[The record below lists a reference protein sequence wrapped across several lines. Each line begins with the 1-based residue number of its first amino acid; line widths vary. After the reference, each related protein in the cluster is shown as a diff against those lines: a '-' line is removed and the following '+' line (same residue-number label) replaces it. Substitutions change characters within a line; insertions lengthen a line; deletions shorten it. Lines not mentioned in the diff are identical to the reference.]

1 MCHFSIKSIHLLMDM
16 KGSFKYRE
24 TNIKTTNGDIYGL
37 CFLSQKRKNW
47 RKINKSFMKL
57 V

>member
-37 CFLSQKRKNW
+37 CFLSPYCNSLKKE
-47 RKINKSFMKL
+47 KIGEK
-57 V
+57 